1 MLGWRKQVID
11 KIQLQQA
18 SLILVHDRDNVLN
31 DEFVLKELQSQGF
44 DTVRFEDSITFRYL
58 YEQKYRTN
66 HSERKLVIYVNE
78 DVLFPYEFQRKALS
92 VKVSLQTLFP
102 QFSVNIIRQMDR
114 DDFDALYTVHQQ
126 YQGTP
131 SERETLEYI
140 VKYVYKIPYDMID
153 SESDL
158 YKTLLSI
165 HYQSK
170 ELPNVVQEFLY
181 GKWKSY
187 SAFTGLSL
195 KKMIRS
201 RTFFYHYIGQRWD
214 NYVKQHFQVKKGQIN
229 DSTDVYQSNPLANHD
244 VRRLM
249 IDLFLEGQISK
260 VKGVLIPDD
269 IPDWMRIG
277 IEEASN
283 KETVENQL
291 NYLRD
296 KILDCLSSATQY
308 KDWFHINGLIAEFKL
323 VSMKSDINKTI
334 IEKTMK
340 DVNEKFMGWIVNQY
354 HTLTSL
360 PPYPKPKLVHH
371 LPHVIS
377 KERQGDEKVALLV
390 LDGMNFVQWR
400 VVQKYL
406 KDKGF
411 LFEEQQVFAWVPTLT
426 SVSRQAIFSGNVPL
440 TFSNSIQT
448 TTAEERLWKSFW
460 ENHGVL
466 KQYVTY
472 QKGLG
477 NEDYDRQA
485 IKGLTRK
492 SSKVYGAVIDVIDQL
507 THHAVLGEKS
517 ISSNLALW
525 LETNYLVNILSDL
538 IDVGYSVYLTSDH
551 GNTNATGIGRV
562 AEGVLVEQKGERVR
576 IYNDM
581 TLYEDASSKLSLQKW
596 PSIGLPENYHVLLAG
611 YGQAFV
617 PKNQSI
623 VTHGGISIEEVIVPF
638 VKVLKNKGSGLGE

>member
-1 MLGWRKQVID
+1 MLGWRKQIID
-11 KIQLQQA
+11 KIQLQQT
-18 SLILVHDRDNVLN
+18 SLILVLDKDRLLN
-31 DEFVLKELQSQGF
+31 DEFVLKEIQSHSF
-44 DTVRFEDSITFRYL
+44 DTIRFEDSITFRYL
-58 YEQKYRTN
+58 YEQQYRTN
-66 HSERKLVIYVNE
+66 NSERKLLIYVNE
-78 DVLFPYEFQRKALS
+78 DVVFPYEFQRKALR

-102 QFSVNIIRQMDR
+102 KFSVNIIRQMDR
-114 DDFDALYTVHQQ
+114 DDFAALDTVHQQ

-140 VKYVYKIPYDMID
+140 VKFVYKIPYEMID
-153 SESDL
+153 SQADL

-165 HYQSK
+165 HYQSRQ
-170 ELPNVVQEFLY
+170 LPNVVQEFLY
-181 GKWKSY
+181 GKWKGV
-187 SAFTGLSL
+187 SAFKGLSL
-195 KKMIRS
+195 KKMIQS
-201 RTFFYHYIGQRWD
+201 QTFFYHFIGQSWD
-214 NYVKQHFQVKKGQIN
+214 NFVKQYLQVKKGQIN
-229 DSTDVYQSNPLANHD
+229 DSTDVYESNPMANHD

-249 IDLFLEGQISK
+249 NDLFLEGQISK
-260 VKGVLIPDD
+260 VKEVLIPDA
-269 IPDWMRIG
+269 IPDWMRMG

-283 KETVENQL
+283 KETVDNQL

-308 KDWFHINGLIAEFKL
+308 KDWFHINGLITEFKL
-323 VSMKSDINKTI
+323 VSMKSDSNKI
-334 IEKTMK
+334 EIEKIWK
-340 DVNEKFMGWIVNQY
+340 DVNEKFMHWMVNQY

-371 LPHVIS
+371 IPHVIS

-400 VVQKYL
+400 VIQKYL
-406 KDKGF
+406 KEEGF

-440 TFSNSIQT
+440 TFSHSIQT

-460 ENHGVL
+460 ENQGVL

-477 NEDYDRQA
+477 NEDYNIDT
-485 IKGLTRK
+485 IKALSRK
-492 SSKVYGAVIDVIDQL
+492 SSKVYGAVIDVIDQF

-525 LETNYLVNILSDL
+525 LETNYLVNFLSDL
-538 IDVGYSVYLTSDH
+538 IDVGYTVYLTSDH
-551 GNTNATGIGRV
+551 GNTNATGIGR
-562 AEGVLVEQKGERVR
+562 ASEGVLVEQKGERVR

-581 TLYEDASSKLSLQKW
+581 TLYEDAASKLSVQKW

-623 VTHGGISIEEVIVPF
+623 VTHGGISIGEVIVPF